1 MYKEAISQFEQG
13 VKLSGSPLMISLLGH
28 AYAMSGRKVEAQ
40 HVLAQLDQQKQRYV
54 SPYTVATIY
63 AGLGEKDQAFK
74 WLERAFEDRDI
85 WLMNLKVD
93 PVLKNLR
100 SDQRFESLLQR
111 IGLPSN
117 PAIRSSQSKP

>member
-1 MYKEAISQFEQG
+1 M
-13 VKLSGSPLMISLLGH
+13 MSLLGH
-28 AYAMSGRKVEAQ
+28 AYVASGKKTEAQ
-40 HVLAQLDQQKQRYV
+40 RILAELGQQKQRYV

-74 WLERAFEDRDI
+74 WLEKAFEERDI

-100 SDQRFESLLQR
+100 ADQRFANLLQR
-111 IGLPSN
+111 IGLTP
-117 PAIRSSQSKP
+117 